1 MARVL
6 GLLLLAA
13 PAAAFAPGSGAPA
26 RAGSPPRALGSSVA
40 RAVDESEAQ
49 SLPFA
54 TVAMASMVGL
64 VLGLASPAMAE
75 RTATNGGYS
84 QMSPSGSESS
94 KLSAEVA
101 QIDPWET
108 MKVQLGRGVAYA
120 DVGRFPRL
128 RKVQVWLAEAWD
140 WEKVRLVLERPL
152 QVDLFISS
160 DAAARC
166 VASPLHVGRLQ
177 VTSLSDE
184 DLDLLVENCLGLQ
197 ELDARGCDLREPRCL
212 QDLAQRGVK
221 MCLDG
226 CWRLTDE
233 VIDELALCHQ
243 ARQCSVDLFSCDWL
257 IGQQVEVVILVPQF
271 LGCWVLASI
280 ISKSMPSPDF
290 DREPCFHILVRQTTA
305 YNSAVGFSGHVASRI
320 RRRHLRDVRDGKAT
334 SCC

>member
-1 MARVL
+1 MSLSQLPTELLEEACVL
-6 GLLLLAA
+6 VAGGAWSSW
-13 PAAAFAPGSGAPA
+13 SGASA
-26 RAGSPPRALGSSVA
+26 ELGALRALRPCCRGVA
-40 RAVDESEAQ
+40 EA
-49 SLPFA
+49 S
-54 TVAMASMVGL
+54 
-64 VLGLASPAMAE
+64 
-75 RTATNGGYS
+75 NGAL
-84 QMSPSGSESS
+84 EELEL
-94 KLSAEVA
+94 K
-101 QIDPWET
+101 
-108 MKVQLGRGVAYA
+108 GRGVAYA

-212 QDLAQRGVK
+212 KDLAQRGVK

-320 RRRHLRDVRDGKAT
+320 RRRHLRDVREGKAT